1 MSTVYVLFVNHL
13 CTICQQCKLS
23 FYKPVDSHITKATK
37 PFERLNIDFKG
48 PLPST
53 TKNIYMLRIIDEY
66 SRFPFVNPCPTTDTN
81 TFTTC
86 LSQLFSLFGM
96 PACVHSDRGPLFMSN
111 ELKQWLCEKVIAT
124 RRTIPYK
131 PQGNGQTERY
141 NGIIYKTVELAFKTK
156 ELPIKHW
163 EIVLLDA
170 LHSIRSLINT
180 ITNERP
186 HERTINY
193 QRKSA
198 TGYFLPSWLS
208 EPGKVP
214 LKQFLK
220 NLKYESDV
228 TEVELLEG
236 NPQYAYIYQVT

>member
-1 MSTVYVLFVNHL
+1 
-13 CTICQQCKLS
+13 
-23 FYKPVDSHITKATK
+23 
-37 PFERLNIDFKG
+37 
-48 PLPST
+48 
-53 TKNIYMLRIIDEY
+53 MLTIIDEY

-81 TFTTC
+81 TVTTC

-96 PACVHSDRGPLFMSN
+96 PAYVHSDRGPSIMSN

-124 RRTIPYK
+124 RRTTPYK

-141 NGIIYKTVELAFKTK
+141 DGIIYKTVELAFKTK

-163 EIVLLDA
+163 KIVLLDA
-170 LHSIRSLINT
+170 PLFH
-180 ITNERP
+180 
-186 HERTINY
+186 Y

-198 TGYFLPSWLS
+198 TGYSVPSWLS
-208 EPGKVP
+208 EPGKVL

-236 NPQYAYIYQVT
+236 NPQYAYIK